1 MILLGIIKA
10 YNKIYILDLSLFE
23 QIFIKKTIKKF
34 TLKIYDSI
42 KIPNELY
49 LKKIILKTKQNP
61 IP

>member
-1 MILLGIIKA
+1 MVTVYILLEVLYDIVGIIKA

-42 KIPNELY
+42 KIPNEL
-49 LKKIILKTKQNP
+49 
-61 IP
+61 